1 MDSVDQGH
9 AAFLGAKPKRVLA
22 CMLCHQRKI
31 KCDRRFPCAN
41 CQKTST
47 QCIPAALLPRQRRR
61 RFPERE
67 LLDRLRRYEDL
78 LQKHKINFDPLHG
91 TSATQAASDL
101 AEADDDSQDEA
112 VGGDDPIRKLANKGQ
127 PPEGKAEL
135 AK

>member
-1 MDSVDQGH
+1 MDTVTDQGQ

-41 CQKTST
+41 CQKTNA

-61 RFPERE
+61 RFPESE

-78 LQKHKINFDPLHG
+78 LRKHKINFEPLHG
-91 TSATQAASDL
+91 SSTTQSASNVRET
-101 AEADDDSQDEA
+101 EDDSQEEA
-112 VGGDDPIRKLANKGQ
+112 AEEDPASRTAGKGKHSD
-127 PPEGKAEL
+127 GNAEL

>member
-1 MDSVDQGH
+1 MDADQGH

-41 CQKTST
+41 CQKTNT

-67 LLDRLRRYEDL
+67 LLDRLRSYENL
-78 LQKHKINFDPLHG
+78 LQKHKIIFDPLHG
-91 TSATQAASDL
+91 TTAAQLATNV

-112 VGGDDPIRKLANKGQ
+112 ADRDGPTSKLGEKGQ
-127 PPEGKAEL
+127 HSEGNAEL

>member
-1 MDSVDQGH
+1 MDPIDQGH
-9 AAFLGAKPKRVLA
+9 AVYLGAKPKRVLA

-41 CQKTST
+41 CQKTNT

-78 LQKHKINFDPLHG
+78 LLKNKITFDPLHG
-91 TSATQAASDL
+91 SSATQSTSNAR
-101 AEADDDSQDEA
+101 EADDDSQDEA
-112 VGGDDPIRKLANKGQ
+112 AGEDSISKSSVKEEYSGGN
-127 PPEGKAEL
+127 AEL